1 MFNTTVLAKGGDILP
16 ETGLMIFSFSSAA
29 LGHLP
34 ILKRIWNCYHTC
46 SKMAAHCHSVPG
58 QNSYSK
64 NPQCCCLHHTAGRV
78 VLSYTIPRS
87 PFSQKTEF
95 TTEKVQFHSD
105 PAKAHSKWRQGKC
118 WIEVTVKYTIP
129 LELPCSS
136 HPSYFHPWSRKTH
149 AAGKQRNSSSWAAG
163 REQAWE
169 RICKVTK
176 IHHLFPAGVSEN
188 NFQRFDRAWKKQ
200 TSHQDNVGMRN
211 YRSSNLEISQY

>member
-64 NPQCCCLHHTAGRV
+64 NPQCCCLHHTAGMV
-78 VLSYTIPRS
+78 VLSYTIPHS
-87 PFSQKTEF
+87 PFSQKTGF

-136 HPSYFHPWSRKTH
+136 HPSYFHP
-149 AAGKQRNSSSWAAG
+149 
-163 REQAWE
+163 
-169 RICKVTK
+169 
-176 IHHLFPAGVSEN
+176 
-188 NFQRFDRAWKKQ
+188 
-200 TSHQDNVGMRN
+200 
-211 YRSSNLEISQY
+211 